1 MWEGYYFLL
10 KVGLML
16 LKRLVALCAVAGLVC
31 LACSVLVAD
40 ESLQVFDG
48 TTDVLALGAW
58 GSGEIKLDDGQTF
71 ADHETLA
78 VTTKGYHEGGR
89 LDLKQPVDFTA
100 FGADPIQTQLI
111 IVAKAKEP
119 EQLWPYGGYGPG
131 GMGRMMPGGLPGGP
145 GAMGPGMAR
154 PGMAGP
160 GMVGPGMAGPG
171 MAGPGMMPGIGGGMM
186 MPGGRGIGTAAVSQP
201 PEPIDRIR
209 VVLVTDKG
217 QLSSGGLLLDPNLAF
232 EDDWLRL
239 SAVLSDFARPE
250 DLQGA
255 TLQRV
260 VITAN
265 HEGTVY
271 VGDLKIIQEDTPLV
285 ANIEGVAIRTVSAG
299 QSAQFSAKPQHDG
312 VRASYQW
319 DFDDLNGLGVDAYGA
334 EVSYQFPEA
343 GYYVVT
349 LRVTDPN
356 GQLQPRMDTIRVK
369 VE

>member
-1 MWEGYYFLL
+1 
-10 KVGLML
+10 
-16 LKRLVALCAVAGLVC
+16 
-31 LACSVLVAD
+31 
-40 ESLQVFDG
+40 FDG
-48 TTDVLALGAW
+48 TTEAIDLGPW
-58 GSGEIKLDDGQTF
+58 GSGEIELSDSETL
-71 ADHETLA
+71 ANHETIA

-100 FGADPIQTQLI
+100 FGADPMQTQLI
-111 IVAKAKEP
+111 IVAKAEGP
-119 EQLWPYGGYGPG
+119 EEVWPYGGYGLPG
-131 GMGRMMPGGLPGGP
+131 AAPMMPGGMP
-145 GAMGPGMAR
+145 GAGMAPR
-154 PGMAGP
+154 
-160 GMVGPGMAGPG
+160 
-171 MAGPGMMPGIGGGMM
+171 PGMMPGAGMPPGMAGGMM
-186 MPGGRGIGTAAVSQP
+186 MPGGGGFGTAAVSQP

-217 QLSSGGLLLDPNLAF
+217 QLSSGGLMLDPNLAF

-260 VITAN
+260 VITGN
-265 HEGTVY
+265 HEGTIF

-285 ANIEGVAIRTVSAG
+285 ANIEGATIRTVSAG
-299 QSAQFSAKPQHDG
+299 QSTQFRAKPQDEG

-319 DFDDLNGLGVDAYGA
+319 DFDDLNGLGIDGYGE
-334 EVSYQFPEA
+334 EVSHQFPEA

-356 GQLQPRMDTIRVK
+356 GQLQPRMDTVKVK

>member
-1 MWEGYYFLL
+1 ML
-10 KVGLML
+10 KVELML

-48 TTDVLALGAW
+48 TTDAVALGAW
-58 GSGEIKLDDGQTF
+58 GSGEIKLDEGQTF

-131 GMGRMMPGGLPGGP
+131 GMGPMMPGGLPGAG
-145 GAMGPGMAR
+145 GLFGPGM
-154 PGMAGP
+154 PTGGGMAP
-160 GMVGPGMAGPG
+160 
-171 MAGPGMMPGIGGGMM
+171 GPGMMPGMGGGMM
-186 MPGGRGIGTAAVSQP
+186 PGRMGIGTAAVSQP

-217 QLSSGGLLLDPNLAF
+217 QLSSGSLLLDPNLAF

-260 VITAN
+260 VITGN
-265 HEGTVY
+265 HEGTIY

-285 ANIEGVAIRTVSAG
+285 ADIEGTAIRTVSAG
-299 QSAQFSAKPQHDG
+299 QSAQFSAKPQHEG

-319 DFDDLNGLGVDAYGA
+319 DFDDLNGLGVDGYGE

-356 GQLQPRMDTIRVK
+356 GQLQPRMDTVKVK